1 MHPMIPRFAALAL
14 LLAGCADDSNAW
26 TKPGA
31 TENAVS
37 ADLGECR
44 GEARALTRRDAGIDA
59 DIMATRSTDWQRT
72 GTLGLK
78 RDEMA
83 QHGSNAAQAIVAR
96 CMAAKGYR
104 PAE

>member
-1 MHPMIPRFAALAL
+1 MHRLVPPCAALAL
-14 LLAGCADDSNAW
+14 LLGGCASDADAW

-31 TENAVS
+31 ADTV
-37 ADLGECR
+37 ADLDECR
-44 GEARALTRRDAGIDA
+44 GEARVAVRRDAGIDA
-59 DIMATRSTDWQRT
+59 DIMATRSQDWQRT

-83 QHGSNAAQAIVAR
+83 QHRSGTAEAIIAR

-104 PAE
+104 PAR